1 MREGGSL
8 QRDRLHIDQ
17 PVKGYEGE
25 RMITEN
31 DIQAILDSNTQVVGT
46 DGDKIGN
53 VGQVYLDD
61 QSGTPTWVTV
71 KTGLFGSSESFI
83 PVDDA
88 TFANGELRVPYTK
101 DVVKDAP
108 RVDADQAISPAEE
121 EELYRYYGG
130 QQGTDYY
137 TPAGAAGY
145 ADRDRLD
152 VDRDRNRVDVD
163 RDRTRTDVDAKDGVT
178 LHAEDVDVHTEKR
191 DAGRVRLRKYTVTE
205 NVTKTVPVTREE
217 VVVERTPATG
227 AAGAAD
233 RAFDD
238 RGGDGEVVA
247 EVDLNQEEVVVDRD
261 VRATEQVNLGKKTH
275 TDERQVTE
283 QVRHEEVAVERDG
296 RDGVV
301 DGDDVRKGDRR
312 I

>member
-1 MREGGSL
+1 
-8 QRDRLHIDQ
+8 
-17 PVKGYEGE
+17 
-25 RMITEN
+25 MITEN

-71 KTGLFGSSESFI
+71 KTGLFGTSESFI
-83 PVDDA
+83 PVDAA
-88 TFANGELRVPYTK
+88 TFAGGELRVPYTK

-130 QQGTDYY
+130 RQGTDYY
-137 TPAGAAGY
+137 TPAAGTVGH
-145 ADRDRLD
+145 ADRD
-152 VDRDRNRVDVD
+152 RVDVD
-163 RDRTRTDVDAKDGVT
+163 RDRDRTDVDATDGVT
-178 LHAEDVDVHTEKR
+178 LHAEDVDVRTEKR

-217 VVVERTPATG
+217 VVVERVPASG
-227 AAGAAD
+227 AAVATD

-238 RGGDGEVVA
+238 KGGDGEVVA
-247 EVDLNQEEVVVDRD
+247 EVDLSQEEVVVDRD
-261 VRATEQVNLGKKTH
+261 VRATEQVNLGKQTH
-275 TDERQVTE
+275 TEERQVTE